1 MSYTIK
7 QFAQL
12 VGLTDHTL
20 RYYEKEQLLNPLR
33 SSNGHRVFNQRD
45 IDWIQFILRLKE
57 TGMPL
62 KVIKH
67 YAMLLAQGDN
77 TIRERKEILELHQ
90 IYLDNKLNEWQ
101 GHREKLQQKIDNY
114 HAMCQQRKC
123 I

>member
-20 RYYEKEQLLNPLR
+20 RYYEKEQLLTPSR

-45 IDWIQFILRLKE
+45 IGWMQFILRLKE

-62 KVIKH
+62 KVIKR
-67 YAMLLAQGDN
+67 YAALLAQGDD
-77 TIRERKEILELHQ
+77 TIKERKEMLEVHQ
-90 IYLDNKLNEWQ
+90 TYVDTKLSEWLE
-101 GHREKLQQKIDNY
+101 HRQKLQQKIDNY
-114 HAMCQQRKC
+114 HAMCQQKKC